1 MKSRVPS
8 ENEAMKKYYSSVKR
22 ARGVGGK
29 PISKSLARSNMGYG
43 ASKDNISNISEFGSI
58 VFSPPYCGV
67 IRGNKEGPMATST
80 PTGWK
85 SKKVRIDEG

>member
-1 MKSRVPS
+1 
-8 ENEAMKKYYSSVKR
+8 
-22 ARGVGGK
+22 
-29 PISKSLARSNMGYG
+29 MGYG